1 LDFDNTIV
9 VDGFS
14 EVVRNAFCKTEDY
27 PDCFCGELCNNTMG
41 LVTALY
47 SGKALDGTSFDPVAK
62 LTESFGGNERIT
74 RIKGFIDRLR
84 SRNALVKIVST
95 SWAPV
100 TEDQWKEYLINVTDT
115 FHLGFEDNSTI
126 SLEDPGP
133 GLSAN
138 KGKVIKE
145 DMIEDDVE
153 FDGALFADDST
164 SNKIC

>member
-1 LDFDNTIV
+1 
-9 VDGFS
+9 
-14 EVVRNAFCKTEDY
+14 
-27 PDCFCGELCNNTMG
+27 M
-41 LVTALY
+41 
-47 SGKALDGTSFDPVAK
+47 
-62 LTESFGGNERIT
+62 TESFGGHERIT

-100 TEDQWKEYLINVTDT
+100 TEEQWKEYLINVTGT
-115 FHLGFEDNSTI
+115 FDLGFDHNNTI

-138 KGKVIKE
+138 KGKTIKE
-145 DMIEDDVE
+145 DMKEDDVE

-164 SNKIC
+164 SNIKSAKLVCNCTSGDMSTKLLISY